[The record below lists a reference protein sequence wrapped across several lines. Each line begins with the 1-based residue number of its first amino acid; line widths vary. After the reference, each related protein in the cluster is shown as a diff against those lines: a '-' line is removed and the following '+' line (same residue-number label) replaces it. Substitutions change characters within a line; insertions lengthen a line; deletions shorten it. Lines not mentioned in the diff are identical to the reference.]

1 MSKTK
6 IIERSVYAG
15 GLRLRE
21 SGEGE
26 PASRVI
32 EGYAVR
38 FGSASVAMGTENG
51 KEVREYIAPEAL
63 TREVLEASDIRM
75 TMFHDSRIILARSK
89 QGKGTLSWDV
99 DEKGVSFS
107 FEAPRIMDGDKALE
121 LVARGDVDG
130 CSFAFLL
137 DLGDPEAVSREETDT
152 EVSYTIRK
160 VVDVRDFTLT
170 DSPAYPETE
179 CAAYRDLAKG
189 DDRARVAA
197 QIAAMRA
204 AARW

>member
-1 MSKTK
+1 MNKTK

-15 GLRLRE
+15 GLHLRE
-21 SGEGE
+21 SGAGE
-26 PASRVI
+26 PASRTI

-38 FGSASVAMGTENG
+38 FGSPSVSFGQENG

-63 TREVLEASDIRM
+63 TREVLEVSDIRM
-75 TMFHDSRIILARSK
+75 TMFHDSHIILARSK

-107 FEAPRIMDGDKALE
+107 FEAPRTMDGDKALE
-121 LVARGDVDG
+121 LVGRGDVDG
-130 CSFAFLL
+130 CSFAFRL
-137 DLGDPEAVSREETDT
+137 DIGDPEAVSREESDG

-170 DSPAYPETE
+170 DSPAYPATE

-189 DDRARVAA
+189 DDRAQAAA
-197 QIAAMRA
+197 QIAEMRA

>member
-6 IIERSVYAG
+6 IIERSVYAS

-26 PASRVI
+26 PASRII

-63 TREVLEASDIRM
+63 TREVLAASDIRM
-75 TMFHDSRIILARSK
+75 TMFHDGRIILARSK

-107 FEAPRIMDGDKALE
+107 FEAPRTMDGDKALE
-121 LVARGDVDG
+121 LVGRGDVDG

-137 DLGDPEAVSREETDT
+137 DLGDPEAVSREESDG

-160 VVDVRDFTLT
+160 VADVRDFTLT
-170 DSPAYPETE
+170 DSPAYPATE
-179 CAAYRDLAKG
+179 CTAYRDLAKG
-189 DDRARVAA
+189 DNRAQAAA
-197 QIAAMRA
+197 QIAEMRA

>member
-15 GLRLRE
+15 GLHLRE

-38 FGSASVAMGTENG
+38 FGSASVPMGTEGG

-63 TREVLEASDIRM
+63 TREVLAASDIRM
-75 TMFHDSRIILARSK
+75 TMFHDGRIILARSK
-89 QGKGTLSWDV
+89 QGKGTLGWDV

-107 FEAPRIMDGDKALE
+107 FEAPRTMDGDKALE
-121 LVARGDVDG
+121 LVGRGDVDG
-130 CSFAFLL
+130 CSFAFRL
-137 DLGDPEAVSREETDT
+137 DIGDPEAVSREETDT
-152 EVSYTIRK
+152 EVAYTIRK
-160 VVDVRDFTLT
+160 VVDVQDFTLT
-170 DSPAYPETE
+170 DAPAYPQTE
-179 CAAYRDLAKG
+179 CSAYRDFKTP
-189 DDRARVAA
+189 DNRAQVAA
-197 QIAAMRA
+197 QLAEMKKAAK
-204 AARW
+204 W

>member
-6 IIERSVYAG
+6 IIERSVYAS

-21 SGEGE
+21 SGAGE

-63 TREVLEASDIRM
+63 TREVLAASDIRM
-75 TMFHDSRIILARSK
+75 TMFHDGRIILARSK

-107 FEAPRIMDGDKALE
+107 FEAPRTMDGDKALE
-121 LVARGDVDG
+121 LVGRGDVDG
-130 CSFAFLL
+130 CSFAFRL
-137 DLGDPEAVSREETDT
+137 DIGDPEAVSREESDG

-170 DSPAYPETE
+170 DSPAYPATE
-179 CAAYRDLAKG
+179 CTVYRDLAKG
-189 DDRARVAA
+189 DNRAQAAA
-197 QIAAMRA
+197 QIAEMRA